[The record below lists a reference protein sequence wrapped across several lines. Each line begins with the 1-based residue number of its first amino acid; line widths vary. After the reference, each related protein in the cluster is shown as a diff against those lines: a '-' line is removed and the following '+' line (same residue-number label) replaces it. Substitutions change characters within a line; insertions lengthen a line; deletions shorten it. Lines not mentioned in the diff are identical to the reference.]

1 LGRNDDIKLEGDVD
15 LVWVK
20 SNQIL

>member
-1 LGRNDDIKLEGDVD
+1 LESNDDIKLEGDVD

-20 SNQIL
+20 SNQVS